1 MGDGLQIGTIVRFD
15 SGYLCYPRHLSFLTL
30 RVGMQFV
37 TLRVT
42 QRFCDVRWIG
52 VRLRSPFR
60 PSATYFDGA
69 KVSKT
74 PRSCFRP
81 DFVGFLR
88 PVTDPGAAA
97 TGHPWPG
104 AACSASC
111 LASPG
116 SASGLSRH

>member
-1 MGDGLQIGTIVRFD
+1 MRSGGLCSTQVTFAPLR
-15 SGYLCYPRHLSFLTL
+15 RLTL
-30 RVGMQFV
+30 RDQ
-37 TLRVT
+37 
-42 QRFCDVRWIG
+42 
-52 VRLRSPFR
+52 
-60 PSATYFDGA
+60 
-69 KVSKT
+69 SKQS

>member
-1 MGDGLQIGTIVRFD
+1 I
-15 SGYLCYPRHLSFLTL
+15 SLSQL
-30 RVGMQFV
+30 R
-37 TLRVT
+37 
-42 QRFCDVRWIG
+42 
-52 VRLRSPFR
+52 
-60 PSATYFDGA
+60 
-69 KVSKT
+69 
-74 PRSCFRP
+74 FRP

-116 SASGLSRH
+116 SAPELSRHLRRNLRRQ

>member
-1 MGDGLQIGTIVRFD
+1 M
-15 SGYLCYPRHLSFLTL
+15 
-30 RVGMQFV
+30 GMQFL
-37 TLRVT
+37 TRRVT